1 MNIILSAH
9 RPFHFV
15 QLANALSQGSDRV
28 DLYSSAPRRFFS
40 GLHRSVRLHFTPSP
54 ILLASH
60 ACPRLVTESM
70 LDLDTLLYDMTVA
83 AILPHADLFL
93 GLATRSL
100 RSAKRAKQRGSR
112 FVLDRACPH
121 VRVQQALLQRE
132 ADRVGFAFRPQPPWF
147 VERQIEEYELADAIL
162 VPSRYTAGSFPDRL
176 QSRLVLA
183 PLLGRTA
190 IPDAVTPTS
199 RSVFTLG
206 VVGNSPLR
214 KGYLYLL
221 RAWKRIALPNA
232 QLLIRCGASFEPY
245 PALRQLLRE
254 LPNVQM
260 VPYISDMSIFFRR
273 CDAFVMPSVDDGFG
287 MAIFEA
293 LAHGIPTIAT
303 HACGASELLVD
314 GTDSLIVQA
323 ENEDSLAEAILTL
336 YESQDLR
343 RSIGLEGAATAR
355 RVAASRVY
363 EGAIHDMV
371 MRLTSGSEMVSRPD
385 QRITRSRS
393 IS

>member
-1 MNIILSAH
+1 
-9 RPFHFV
+9 
-15 QLANALSQGSDRV
+15 
-28 DLYSSAPRRFFS
+28 
-40 GLHRSVRLHFTPSP
+40 
-54 ILLASH
+54 
-60 ACPRLVTESM
+60 
-70 LDLDTLLYDMTVA
+70 
-83 AILPHADLFL
+83 
-93 GLATRSL
+93 
-100 RSAKRAKQRGSR
+100 
-112 FVLDRACPH
+112 
-121 VRVQQALLQRE
+121 
-132 ADRVGFAFRPQPPWF
+132 
-147 VERQIEEYELADAIL
+147 
-162 VPSRYTAGSFPDRL
+162 
-176 QSRLVLA
+176 LA

-221 RAWKRIALPNA
+221 RAWKRIALSNA

-323 ENEDSLAEAILTL
+323 ENEDTLAEAILAL

-371 MRLTSGSEMVSRPD
+371 MRLTSGSELVSRPD